1 MEEKQYQIDKRPQR
15 VPCCGSVH
23 ERCRVLI
30 VGGMGELDF
39 LNDLETGPESPRV
52 VYAIIESP
60 KGTENK
66 YEWDA
71 KKKAIVLDRVL
82 YSAVHFPGDYG
93 FLPRTLDED
102 GDPLDILVLVTSPT
116 FPGCIMS
123 ARPVGLLRM
132 LDGEKRDDK
141 VLAVPTG
148 DPRYADYSD
157 LSDLPEHILKEIAY
171 LFETYKALEGK
182 QVRVLGWEGAE
193 SARHVIEHCQQLY
206 RQKQ

>member
-1 MEEKQYQIDKRPQR
+1 M
-15 VPCCGSVH
+15 
-23 ERCRVLI
+23 
-30 VGGMGELDF
+30 DF
-39 LNDLETGPESPRV
+39 LRDLETGPDAPDV
-52 VYAIIESP
+52 VYAVIESP

-66 YEWDA
+66 YEYDV

-116 FPGCIMS
+116 FPGCILT

-132 LDGEKRDDK
+132 LDGAKRDDK
-141 VLAVPTG
+141 VLAVPTS
-148 DPRYADYSD
+148 DPRYAESRD

-171 LFETYKALEGK
+171 LFETYKVLEGK
-182 QVRVLGWEGAE
+182 EVKVLGWENAQ
-193 SARHVIEHCQQLY
+193 AAKKIIKHCQDLY
-206 RQKQ
+206 MQNTTHQ

>member
-1 MEEKQYQIDKRPQR
+1 MDYLR
-15 VPCCGSVH
+15 
-23 ERCRVLI
+23 
-30 VGGMGELDF
+30 
-39 LNDLETGPESPRV
+39 DLETGPAPPDV
-52 VYAIIESP
+52 LFAVIESP

-66 YEWDA
+66 YEYDV

-116 FPGCIMS
+116 FPGCIMT

-132 LDGEKRDDK
+132 LDGDKRDDK
-141 VLAVPTG
+141 ILAVPTT
-148 DPRYADYSD
+148 DPRYAEVHD

-171 LFETYKALEGK
+171 LFETYKVLEGK
-182 QVRVLGWEGAE
+182 QVKVLGWERAE
-193 SARHVIEHCQQLY
+193 SAKAVITHCQEHYEKTQLEI
-206 RQKQ
+206 

>member
-1 MEEKQYQIDKRPQR
+1 
-15 VPCCGSVH
+15 
-23 ERCRVLI
+23 
-30 VGGMGELDF
+30 LDL
-39 LNDLETGPESPRV
+39 LNDLETGPQSPDI
-52 VYAIIESP
+52 VYAVIESP

-66 YEWDA
+66 YEYDV

-116 FPGCIMS
+116 FPGCILS

-132 LDGEKRDDK
+132 LDGDKRDDK
-141 VLAVPTG
+141 ILAVPTG
-148 DPRYADYSD
+148 DPRYAGYSD
-157 LSDLPEHILKEIAY
+157 LANLPEHILKEIAY

-182 QVRVLGWEGAE
+182 QVKVLGWENAE
-193 SARHVIEHCQQLY
+193 SAKGVIKECQQLY
-206 RQKQ
+206 RKNQSL